1 MKEKMHTQHSLRV
14 TFHDVISYMLF
25 VAAIVYMA
33 VIFSCAQG
41 DDIWY
46 DEVFSLVFSKR
57 SVKELIYLTSNDV
70 HPPFYY
76 IYLKFMAGFL
86 GIFFRKTS
94 YIVLSKIASMIPWI
108 GIFVLSITYI
118 RKKFSLLTS
127 GIYIFMITVMPQL
140 GGFYIEIRMYSLAMF
155 LITSAFIALLSIV
168 GYKDTT
174 NGNEYEDADNKK
186 LINSFIVFFICGILT
201 AYTQYYACVGIIGL
215 YIILLVYLCHEA
227 KNFHNDTLI
236 CDNNESLYAGKKSE
250 LRASI
255 MLRVKLYIACIIGS
269 IVLYLPWLPTL
280 YKQMTTVSA
289 SYWIQPLTIRS
300 IFGCIKFIYLPVSG
314 DGVINYI
321 SAGLMIIV
329 TCVVTILFIFLKP
342 DFKNLLIGMSGYIT
356 LGTVI
361 AVGFI
366 FSILKRPIFVYRYMI
381 PAMGVYYL
389 SLAFMASYIVEGILN
404 RECYLS
410 IKNTSEKKDVST
422 RNYILSSV
430 ALVCIIIPVIMTGHH
445 HLNGFYYEEHMKVQ
459 HMPETYEAL
468 KNIKSD
474 SVVITNFDQVT
485 FLMDYYLPKR
495 DVSYDIYLYELDTDP
510 IVQLIVGKNQFLSE
524 KDAPAVIKKALN
536 EGKSAYFIGSFNSR
550 EDILNSWREEGITKE
565 EEASVL
571 LERYWFNI
579 YKLGQ

>member
-1 MKEKMHTQHSLRV
+1 MDMEIKMYTQPRPGFKLHK
-14 TFHDVISYMLF
+14 VIAYMLF
-25 VAAIVYMA
+25 TAAVVYMA
-33 VIFSCAQG
+33 VVFSCALG

-57 SVKELIYLTSNDV
+57 SIKELIYFTANDV

-76 IYLKFMAGFL
+76 IYLKFMTGFL
-86 GIFFRKTS
+86 GIFFRRTS
-94 YIVLSKIASMIPWI
+94 YIVLAKVASMIPWV

-118 RKKFSLLTS
+118 RKSFSLLTS
-127 GIYIFMITVMPQL
+127 GIYVFMITVMPQL
-140 GGFYIEIRMYSLAMF
+140 GGYYIEIRMYSLAMF
-155 LITSAFIALLSIV
+155 LITAAFIAMLSIME
-168 GYKDTT
+168 YKYDVKEKVTI
-174 NGNEYEDADNKK
+174 A
-186 LINSFIVFFICGILT
+186 FIIFFICGILT

-215 YIILLVYLCHEA
+215 YIILLVHLCHEA
-227 KNFHNDTLI
+227 KNYHNVI
-236 CDNNESLYAGKKSE
+236 QVCDNNESLNAGKKSE

-255 MLRVKLYIACIIGS
+255 MLKLKLYIACIIGS

-280 YKQMTTVSA
+280 YKQVTTVSA
-289 SYWIQPLTIRS
+289 SYWIQPLNIRS

-321 SAGLMIIV
+321 SAGLMILV

-361 AVGFI
+361 VVGFI

-389 SLAFMASYIVEGILN
+389 SLAFMAVYIVEEIINKNSYVSLN
-404 RECYLS
+404 KDAS
-410 IKNTSEKKDVST
+410 INNNVST
-422 RNYILSSV
+422 KKYVLSSV
-430 ALVCIIIPVIMTGHH
+430 LLMCIIIPVIMTGHH

-536 EGKSAYFIGSFNSR
+536 EGRSAYFIGSFNSR
-550 EDILNSWREEGITKE
+550 DDILNAWKEDGIYGN

-571 LERYWFNI
+571 LERYWFNV

>member
-14 TFHDVISYMLF
+14 TFYDVISYMLF

-94 YIVLSKIASMIPWI
+94 YIVLAKIASMIPWI

-227 KNFHNDTLI
+227 KIFHNDTLI

-422 RNYILSSV
+422 KNYILSSV

>member
-14 TFHDVISYMLF
+14 TFYDVISYMLF

-140 GGFYIEIRMYSLAMF
+140 SGFYIEIRMYSLAMF

-227 KNFHNDTLI
+227 KIFHNDTLI

-300 IFGCIKFIYLPVSG
+300 IFGCIKFMYLPVSG

-321 SAGLMIIV
+321 SAGLMIFV
-329 TCVVTILFIFLKP
+329 TCVVTILFLFLKP

-468 KNIKSD
+468 KNIKSN